1 MADFIVRGISEDKLV
16 RLSKLAQINGY
27 NSRNEYVNSILSRV
41 AESNEVEDL
50 DRQYRELQNR
60 MMEQLTA
67 NTNALKT
74 FVDIYGGEESE

>member
-1 MADFIVRGISEDKLV
+1 MNELKIRNVSPATSA
-16 RLSKLAQINGY
+16 RLKELAKKNGY
-27 NSRNEYVNSILSRV
+27 SSLQGYLLNIVTRV

-74 FVDIYGGEESE
+74 FVDIYGGED

>member
-74 FVDIYGGEESE
+74 FVDIYGGED